1 MRIPY
6 LGVLLVVF
14 SISVFPAFGQ
24 ENTDDTEPKEK
35 LHKDVEK
42 AYDAYDAQEYTLAI
56 ELLKTALGEV
66 RGRDDKSTV
75 LFKIAE
81 SYRNI
86 NDYKNAENY
95 YLKAVKLGYK
105 DPIAQLHY
113 ADMLKAQGEYEEAI
127 VAYQDF
133 KQENPTDRRAEIGIE
148 STKKAIEWMDSP
160 SRYQVDLMK
169 DLNST
174 GYDFSPSYAGKR
186 ADDNEIIFTS
196 TREESVGK
204 KEDGW
209 TGGSFMDIYVSSAER
224 KEKGRR
230 GRGASTDEDELVSPA
245 SLKWSTPKLLDEEI
259 VNTKSHEGSA
269 VFDSRRKELYLTR
282 CLVEKD
288 KKFGCGIYI
297 SEKLGVNWK
306 EPEQVIIGT
315 DTSANVGQ
323 PALSPDDSRLYF
335 VSDEFNTKGVHDI
348 FMTTFDRRA
357 KTWKTPTNL
366 GSKVNTDREEYYP
379 FISGDGQ
386 YLYWASNGLPGMGGL
401 DIFRIKLGE
410 DGMPAPNAEAENLEY
425 PINTSFD
432 DFGLVFQGTK
442 DEVGFLSSNRKGS
455 KNDDIYGVV
464 KTPLVFELEGVVTS
478 SKTGLPIPQ
487 ATVKLDGSNG
497 TSVVVNADKDGY
509 YIFDKDKID
518 ADVQY
523 TLTFEKAKFLTNTGN
538 TTTIGVDLSA
548 FEYIPSANQ
557 FLHKLQ
563 VNKALDPIE
572 EPIVLPNVFFD
583 LAKWDLRPEARAA
596 LDSVVPIMKNNP
608 TIVIEL
614 RSHTDYRG
622 DNKSN
627 DVLSQHRADTCVSYL
642 VSKGIAADR
651 MVARGMGETE
661 PFNIQEGY
669 KGYGAG
675 QLEEGNRLTEAYIK
689 RLPPEKQEVA
699 NQVNRRTDFKVLRDD
714 YVPAAGPVDQ
724 DAVDPKDIIAD
735 KNSGVN
741 NDPPGDIYIIK
752 GRESFGVVAKKNKIN
767 IVELK
772 KLNGGLRGVRPFEG
786 LQLKV
791 TPDGNYE
798 AWDANHYQVDR
809 ANQSIK
815 DIAKKLDLD
824 DKVLEDLNPEIDKK
838 NVPAGY
844 YLKIK

>member
-14 SISVFPAFGQ
+14 SICVFPAFGQ
-24 ENTDDTEPKEK
+24 DNTGETEPKEK

-66 RGRDDKSTV
+66 KGRDDKSTV

-81 SYRNI
+81 SYRKT

-105 DPIAQLHY
+105 DPVAQLHY

-127 VAYQDF
+127 VAYQEF
-133 KQENPTDRRAEIGIE
+133 KQENPTDRRAEMGIE

-169 DLNST
+169 DINST
-174 GYDFSPSYAGKR
+174 GYDFSPSYSGKR
-186 ADDNEIIFTS
+186 ADDDEIIFTS
-196 TREESVGK
+196 TREGSVGK

-230 GRGASTDEDELVSPA
+230 GRGAAEENELVSPA
-245 SLKWSTPKLLDEEI
+245 SLKWSTPTLIDEEF
-259 VNTKSHEGSA
+259 VNTKNHEGSA
-269 VFDSRRKELYLTR
+269 VFDSRRKEIYLTR

-297 SEKLGVNWK
+297 SEKVGTNWK
-306 EPEQVIIGT
+306 EPELVIIGT

-323 PALSPDDSRLYF
+323 PALSPDDNRLYF
-335 VSDEFNTKGVHDI
+335 VSDAYNTKGEHDI

-366 GSKVNTDREEYYP
+366 GSKVNTEREEYYP

-410 DGMPAPNAEAENLEY
+410 DGLPLADAEAENMEY

-432 DFGLVFQGTK
+432 DFGLVFKGAK

-487 ATVKLDGSNG
+487 ATVKLDGSDG

-509 YIFDKDKID
+509 YIFDKDKINP
-518 ADVQY
+518 DVQY
-523 TLTFEKAKFLTNTGN
+523 TLTFEKSKFLTNMGH

-548 FEYIPSANQ
+548 FEYIPSVNQ

-583 LAKWDLRPEARAA
+583 LGKWDLRPEARAA
-596 LDSVVPIMKNNP
+596 LDSVVPIMNNNP
-608 TIVIEL
+608 TIVIDL
-614 RSHTDYRG
+614 RSHTDYR
-622 DNKSN
+622 DSEQSNK
-627 DVLSQHRADTCVSYL
+627 VLSQHRADTCVSYL

-651 MVARGMGETE
+651 MVALGMGESE
-661 PFNIQEGY
+661 PFTIPENY
-669 KGYGAG
+669 KFYGAG
-675 QLEEGNRLTEAYIK
+675 QFEAGTQLTETFIK
-689 RLPPEKQEVA
+689 KQSPEKQEVA
-699 NQVNRRTDFKVLRDD
+699 NQINRRTDIKVLRDD
-714 YVPAAGPVDQ
+714 YVPASGPLDQ
-724 DAVDPKDIIAD
+724 DAVDPKDIIAAKGVED
-735 KNSGVN
+735 KG
-741 NDPPGDIYIIK
+741 PKGEIYIVQ
-752 GRESFGVVAKKNKIN
+752 GRESFGVVAKKNKVN
-767 IVELK
+767 IVDLK
-772 KLNGGLRGVRPFEG
+772 QMNGGLRGVRPFEG
-786 LQLKV
+786 LQLKI

-798 AWDANHYQVDR
+798 EWDATHYQVDR
-809 ANQSIK
+809 AGQSLK

-824 DKVLEDLNPEIDKK
+824 DKALEDMNPDIDKK
-838 NVPAGY
+838 NVPVGY
-844 YLKIK
+844 WVKTK